1 MKKILC
7 YGDSNTWGFI
17 PGSLDLATGYMER
30 YPRHIRW
37 TGQLQERLGHD
48 YLVIEEGLCGRNT
61 NIGNPPDL
69 GGESSNGKMYL
80 PPCLLSHAP
89 LDWVVLM
96 LGSNDFKTSLNRSAE
111 DVAFGLEELI
121 RIIQSSTS
129 GLDMRNPPQILLIA
143 PSFLNTQQGM
153 FSDIFNGA
161 SEKSKALPALCEKL
175 AEKYNCEYLD
185 MSLHMTMSEVDGL
198 HIDENNQILFSKL
211 VYEKLLRENCDE

>member
-1 MKKILC
+1 MKSILC
-7 YGDSNTWGFI
+7 YGDSNTWGFV

-61 NIGNPPDL
+61 NIGNSSEL
-69 GGESSNGKMYL
+69 GGESSNGKTYL

-96 LGSNDFKTSLNRSAE
+96 LGSNDFKMSLNRLAE

-121 RIIQSSTS
+121 RIIQSSTA
-129 GLDMRNPPQILLIA
+129 GFDMKKSPQILLIA
-143 PSFLNTQQGM
+143 PPFLNTQQGM

-161 SEKSKALPALCEKL
+161 SEKSKTLPALCEKL
-175 AEKYNCEYLD
+175 AEKYNCEYLN
-185 MSLHMTMSEVDGL
+185 MSLHITMNEVDGL

-211 VYEKLLRENCDE
+211 VYEKLVA